1 MSNTST
7 SNKKETFFTPE
18 AHKKTIEN
26 HKKIATHLNE
36 ASQHHLEAA
45 KHHEDN
51 NHEKAAKS
59 TITAH
64 GHMALANEVHK
75 DVSKQHALNK

>member
-1 MSNTST
+1 MSNTPT
-7 SNKKETFFTPE
+7 TQKKETIFTPE
-18 AHKKTIEN
+18 ATKKVIDN
-26 HKKIATHLNE
+26 HKKIATHLDE
-36 ASQHHLEAA
+36 ASKHHTDAA
-45 KHHEDN
+45 KHHEEN

-75 DVSKQHALNK
+75 EVSKQHALNK